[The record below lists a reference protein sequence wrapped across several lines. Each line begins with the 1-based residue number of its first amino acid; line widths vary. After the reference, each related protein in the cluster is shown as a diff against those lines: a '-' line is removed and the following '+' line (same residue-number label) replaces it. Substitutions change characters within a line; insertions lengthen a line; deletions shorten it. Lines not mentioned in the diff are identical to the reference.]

1 MKRLSVILFAIFIS
15 SMAMQ
20 AKSKKN
26 NKVEEPVSPKIEL
39 ITGSDSASY
48 ALGVYMGKQMSM
60 QLSSSDYNLSL
71 FVQALVDAIYDA
83 PLKISPDS
91 AVMFL
96 NAYEKKLKEQE
107 AAETIQRGE
116 SFLAENAKREG
127 VQTTASGLQYQV
139 VKMGDGAKPIASDK
153 VKVHYEGFLID
164 GKKFDSSIDRGQPTE
179 FTLNRVIKGWTEGL
193 QLMPVGSKFTFY
205 IPYNLAYGTQG
216 AGNVIPPYST
226 LIFEVELL
234 DIVK

>member
-96 NAYEKKLKEQE
+96 NAYEKKLKDVFGS
-107 AAETIQRGE
+107 IGSLR
-116 SFLAENAKREG
+116 
-127 VQTTASGLQYQV
+127 
-139 VKMGDGAKPIASDK
+139 
-153 VKVHYEGFLID
+153 VH
-164 GKKFDSSIDRGQPTE
+164 
-179 FTLNRVIKGWTEGL
+179 
-193 QLMPVGSKFTFY
+193 
-205 IPYNLAYGTQG
+205 
-216 AGNVIPPYST
+216 
-226 LIFEVELL
+226 
-234 DIVK
+234 